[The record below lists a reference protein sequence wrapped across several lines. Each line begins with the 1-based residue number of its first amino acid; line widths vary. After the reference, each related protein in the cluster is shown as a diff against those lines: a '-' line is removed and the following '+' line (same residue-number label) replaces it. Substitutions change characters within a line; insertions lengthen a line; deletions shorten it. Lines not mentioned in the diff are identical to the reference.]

1 MNSVIPI
8 PTGARNVAL
17 CFSTANRKITIKNWV
32 VRNISM
38 NRPCTTDVPAS
49 RPKLTSRGPGKR
61 PETTPAAAIPASIW
75 QGKTRRPRIGGTAPM
90 STRPRVTF
98 IFFSAV
104 VFQEVQMETEIKK
117 VDKRKRHTAGFNMP
131 PLIR

>member
-1 MNSVIPI
+1 
-8 PTGARNVAL
+8 
-17 CFSTANRKITIKNWV
+17 
-32 VRNISM
+32 
-38 NRPCTTDVPAS
+38 
-49 RPKLTSRGPGKR
+49 
-61 PETTPAAAIPASIW
+61 
-75 QGKTRRPRIGGTAPM
+75 M